1 MPRLAG
7 CLILFLVVGG
17 GDAYATSVTQDCS
30 GTTFL
35 VSSVA
40 VGGLAIF
47 DIATAPASARR
58 YNREHLA
65 IVPVVDPVRRSY
77 GLSVSVPVG
86 PSRRTAAPVVRTQ
99 SPPARKSPTGAFFLS
114 FGSTAVPMLGG
125 VAIGNTGGGYVFLG
139 GLVVGPSV
147 GQLYAG
153 RTGRGLATA
162 VLRGVGTVVG
172 ISSIIDC
179 FD

>member
-1 MPRLAG
+1 MLRLGG
-7 CLILFLVVGG
+7 CVTLLLLVGG
-17 GDAYATSVTQDCS
+17 GNAYATSVAQDCS

-35 VSSVA
+35 VSGVA
-40 VGGLAIF
+40 VSGLAIF

-65 IVPVVDPVRRSY
+65 IVPVVDPARRSY
-77 GLSVSVPVG
+77 GLSVSVPFG
-86 PSRRTAAPVVRTQ
+86 RSSRMPAPVIRTQ
-99 SPPARKSPTGAFFLS
+99 SAPQRKSPTTAFFLS

-125 VAIGNTGGGYVFLG
+125 VAIGNSAGGYVFLS
-139 GLVVGPSV
+139 GLVIGPSV
-147 GQLYAG
+147 GQVYAG
-153 RTGRGLATA
+153 RTGRALATA
-162 VLRGVGTVVG
+162 ALRGVGTVVA